1 MLYKFIYWTYIK
13 NGATDIGFHAITD
26 FVDKNPDWPDRE
38 ILLQRAEIALLVDG
52 ATETD
57 AAAWHKRYHERP
69 ARSLKELV
77 RATWIK
83 GDFDVVSQRILRT
96 RYKDILRV
104 DDDIARADRLLWE
117 KKYTAIARM
126 IDMLPASHRQM
137 AETRIALQKD
147 ARNANALLSKVNSS
161 LQNTPGLV
169 FDRLS
174 WRQRNGQKDGA
185 RALMLS
191 VPAEVPYPEKWW
203 PLRGRYIREAIDD
216 GDYKTARKLLDKHGQ
231 VEGSQLAEALWLSG
245 WLHLEFENKPREAY
259 KEFFAL
265 FDKSKFPHSR
275 ARAAYWAGR
284 AAEVNGNKDIAK
296 TWYKEAQ
303 KYPVTF
309 YGQVAMYEL
318 DKKAELR
325 LPGAPSIPASTKAAF
340 NKKELVQL
348 VKLLAR
354 MNEHDRA
361 LRFVTHLADSAKT
374 REEAVLVSALGK
386 EIGRPDYGVKAG
398 KKALQNDVLVASS
411 AFPITK
417 IKFSTPLEK
426 PIILAL
432 TRQESE
438 FNPRAVSPSNAMGMM
453 QLLPSTAKEVAKRA
467 GIPYSKSRLFEEQYN
482 MELGSLY
489 YSRLLSRYDGSYILA
504 AAGYNAG
511 PGNANNWL
519 NRNGSPSGDYR
530 KAITWIEMIPFE
542 ETRNYVQRVMENAQV
557 YRHLLAGSKPVR
569 LQIAEDLER

>member
-1 MLYKFIYWTYIK
+1 MTTQTKRIFVNRTHMPMQFGFILRALPLFFVLLLPFQTQAAGAASKHAQSVFLFLERGNLQEALAHAKLADGGLLYKFIYWTYIK

-191 VPAEVPYPEKWW
+191 VPAEVP
-203 PLRGRYIREAIDD
+203 
-216 GDYKTARKLLDKHGQ
+216 
-231 VEGSQLAEALWLSG
+231 
-245 WLHLEFENKPREAY
+245 
-259 KEFFAL
+259 
-265 FDKSKFPHSR
+265 
-275 ARAAYWAGR
+275 
-284 AAEVNGNKDIAK
+284 
-296 TWYKEAQ
+296 
-303 KYPVTF
+303 
-309 YGQVAMYEL
+309 
-318 DKKAELR
+318 
-325 LPGAPSIPASTKAAF
+325 
-340 NKKELVQL
+340 
-348 VKLLAR
+348 
-354 MNEHDRA
+354 
-361 LRFVTHLADSAKT
+361 
-374 REEAVLVSALGK
+374 
-386 EIGRPDYGVKAG
+386 
-398 KKALQNDVLVASS
+398 
-411 AFPITK
+411 
-417 IKFSTPLEK
+417 
-426 PIILAL
+426 
-432 TRQESE
+432 
-438 FNPRAVSPSNAMGMM
+438 
-453 QLLPSTAKEVAKRA
+453 
-467 GIPYSKSRLFEEQYN
+467 
-482 MELGSLY
+482 
-489 YSRLLSRYDGSYILA
+489 
-504 AAGYNAG
+504 
-511 PGNANNWL
+511 
-519 NRNGSPSGDYR
+519 
-530 KAITWIEMIPFE
+530 
-542 ETRNYVQRVMENAQV
+542 
-557 YRHLLAGSKPVR
+557 
-569 LQIAEDLER
+569 